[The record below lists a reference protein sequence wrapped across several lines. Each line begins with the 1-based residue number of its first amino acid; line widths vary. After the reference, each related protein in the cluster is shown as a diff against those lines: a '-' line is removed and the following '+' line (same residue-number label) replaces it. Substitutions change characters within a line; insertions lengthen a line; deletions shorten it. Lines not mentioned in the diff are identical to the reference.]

1 MEFRLVAYWTASCAS
16 ATVSIIHISV
26 TNCVPI
32 WIGSQ
37 RNSRAK
43 KGRVFQ
49 RALSGSHS
57 ISRST

>member
-26 TNCVPI
+26 TNCAWI

-43 KGRVFQ
+43 K
-49 RALSGSHS
+49 RA
-57 ISRST
+57 RFSTRPLRFSLGFAID